1 MNKPKN
7 INQPSNPKN
16 NKLKEVSKDNK
27 PLGSTI
33 YSKNKKA
40 LDQMLREYQS
50 FCKKYFGEST
60 PIGSMTEERMNKL
73 LEDQESNSNYRKNL
87 MLNENMNDQFY
98 DILKENDDIYENEQ
112 FFLGNKNILDDI
124 PNDLIYSE
132 NDRLGN
138 HKNTKNDYNRRNNS
152 LFKPKEEKK
161 VNKDNKEEKKE
172 IINKKEDINNDDK
185 EDEKYDDFENE
196 ENIEE
201 IKTKKAIIIQKV
213 YRNKKIKNK
222 ERLYLGYDTSKNN
235 TLWIFADKL
244 DQKNNIQSIII
255 KCFNITKK
263 NEFLF
268 NQNIKDLLNVDFISK
283 EEIKKEMNKIIE
295 KIDKI
300 LEKNE
305 LNKNK
310 SNENNNNEKE
320 NKKEN
325 NKEIED
331 EDEEYTF

>member
-7 INQPSNPKN
+7 INQPLNPKN
-16 NKLKEVSKDNK
+16 NKFKEVSKDNK

-73 LEDQESNSNYRKNL
+73 LEDQENNSNCRKNL
-87 MLNENMNDQFY
+87 ILNENMNDQFY

-185 EDEKYDDFENE
+185 EYEKYDDF
-196 ENIEE
+196 
-201 IKTKKAIIIQKV
+201 
-213 YRNKKIKNK
+213 
-222 ERLYLGYDTSKNN
+222 
-235 TLWIFADKL
+235 
-244 DQKNNIQSIII
+244 
-255 KCFNITKK
+255 
-263 NEFLF
+263 
-268 NQNIKDLLNVDFISK
+268 
-283 EEIKKEMNKIIE
+283 
-295 KIDKI
+295 
-300 LEKNE
+300 
-305 LNKNK
+305 
-310 SNENNNNEKE
+310 
-320 NKKEN
+320 
-325 NKEIED
+325 
-331 EDEEYTF
+331 